1 VANSPFQEPPINLTT
16 PPIFRHAPA
25 WPRPRTVLILCLIV
39 PLLAVGLVGCGL
51 VGPLVGAAL
60 PLAGVKLAFACIP
73 EQTLVDTPSGP
84 RAIERLEAGDW
95 VTGYSGKP
103 VQIQQKHCY
112 LESPATVF
120 LRIGFD
126 NGAAVDLCG
135 MHRLAGIRAGDLRVG
150 QTVAGHRI
158 RRIDAR
164 RGVTRSFDLLTSDQG
179 YQIGGLP
186 VNSMIAE
193 MLAAAC

>member
-1 VANSPFQEPPINLTT
+1 M
-16 PPIFRHAPA
+16 
-25 WPRPRTVLILCLIV
+25 
-39 PLLAVGLVGCGL
+39 LAVGLVGCSL
-51 VGPLVGAAL
+51 IGPLVGAAL
-60 PLAGVKLAFACIP
+60 PLAGVKLAFACVP

-95 VTGYSGKP
+95 VTGYFGKP

-112 LESPATVF
+112 LENPATVF

-135 MHRLAGIRAGDLRVG
+135 MHRLAGIHARDLRVN
-150 QTVAGHRI
+150 QTVAGHKI
-158 RRIDAR
+158 TSIEAR
-164 RGVTRSFDLLTSDQG
+164 HGVTRSFDLLTSDKG